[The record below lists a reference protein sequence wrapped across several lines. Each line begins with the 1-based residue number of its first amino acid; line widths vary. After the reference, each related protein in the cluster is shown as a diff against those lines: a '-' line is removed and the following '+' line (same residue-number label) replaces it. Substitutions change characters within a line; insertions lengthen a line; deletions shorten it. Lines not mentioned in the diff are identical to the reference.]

1 MSYYGAD
8 RSLGY
13 EQIQGGPKGTF
24 MKLDW
29 RILKKMQVCCRF
41 YSSMKEDREDDN
53 DGKLIKESHAEQF

>member
-1 MSYYGAD
+1 MSSYRAD

-13 EQIQGGPKGTF
+13 EPIQGGPKGTF

-29 RILKKMQVCCRF
+29 RILKKMHVCGRF
-41 YSSMKEDREDDN
+41 YSSMKEDKEDES

>member
-1 MSYYGAD
+1 MSSYGAD

-13 EQIQGGPKGTF
+13 EQRQGGPKGTF